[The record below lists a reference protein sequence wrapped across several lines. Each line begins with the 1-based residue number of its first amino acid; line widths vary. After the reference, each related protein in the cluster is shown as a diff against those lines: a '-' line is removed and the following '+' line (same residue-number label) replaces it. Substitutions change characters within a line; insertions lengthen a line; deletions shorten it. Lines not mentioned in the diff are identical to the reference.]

1 MEFKNL
7 DELKEY
13 IRKRA
18 LHKTKFLLNLS
29 RLGKIDTS
37 KETLNDLYKASL
49 HEVKKEVME
58 EINNGNIIL
67 SCENNITKDK
77 KL

>member
-1 MEFKNL
+1 MEFKDL

-18 LHKTKFLLNLS
+18 LRKTKFLLNLS

-37 KETLNDLYKASL
+37 KGTLNDLYKVAL
-49 HEVKKEVME
+49 HEVKKEIME
-58 EINNGNIIL
+58 EINNGTIVVM
-67 SCENNITKDK
+67 SEKDITKEK